1 MSGFGALLE
10 RLKCGRRRA
19 KGGING
25 TTESPP
31 PFNDDPQGS
40 GPGTPEEE
48 NRGTPGVTHPELAP
62 LEPRLFLA
70 VTVVSGF
77 ADLTAHQNQSA
88 ISIGLAG
95 HFEDLIVGTM
105 VNIDTVMGNIP
116 VELFNVAN
124 GPRTAAP
131 LTVANF
137 LHHVNGDAGYS
148 SYNNTIFHRSVPG
161 SVDPVTHLDPM
172 GQSGFVVQGG
182 GFDYPYFDLVSQGP
196 TVVNEYS
203 ATRSNL
209 RGTVAMAKVGSDP
222 NSATNQF
229 FFNLSDNS
237 TNLDNQ
243 NGGFTVFGRVVGT
256 GMAVVDAISALPTY
270 NGTTIDP
277 AFDSLPL
284 RNTPPAQAG
293 PNNIVL
299 IRSIAV
305 TPEFTVTPE
314 LIYTVTTDIPNIV
327 YASVQG
333 TTLTLNFLPNPP
345 GTGHVT
351 VSATSLGG
359 GAAASSTF
367 TVTVQAAVNPP
378 SIHTVRGGPDP
389 VERGAQTLTL
399 EAVNVLDVAG
409 GGVTKVEFFR
419 DSNGNGLFE
428 PGTDRLLGTDTNGGN
443 GWSITVLTGGWTPGH
458 TKFFAR
464 AQDTDS
470 NGSPPKEILLAV
482 GNIPPTL
489 AKIYPMGTLLRNETG
504 WISYELLGAYSS
516 GLRDPNGDTLYF
528 RIEKISSGT
537 MEKNNVPVQEGVTLL
552 GPGAVVTWTP
562 ALNATG
568 ALDAFTVRA
577 WDGAAASDTPVQV
590 RIIIDKPPVITGVA
604 VTRIISMPG
613 GPVTFLAKA
622 NDTDGEVRKMEF
634 FYDTNNNGTFDVGT
648 DLKLGEDTKIL
659 GHWNLTTS
667 ATTSFRTG
675 VARFFARATDNYE
688 RGYSD
693 IYTFTAFVNTP
704 PNIASVFSSPEPLIT
719 GTQITLTAVNV
730 TDAGTG
736 RVTGVQFFRD
746 ANGDGSITAI
756 DKLLG
761 NAALV
766 AGTSNWALTIPTA
779 GFAGGANKIVARAI
793 DNNGGTGTKTGTAT
807 INNAPTI
814 ASMTTSGTVLRGAK
828 LTLTITNVQIG
839 EPGTRIAK
847 IEFFLDLNGNGI
859 VDAADKLLGTRTPVA
874 GTPNYALET
883 STAGFPAGDRK
894 FIGRATDNLGHA
906 AIATVTSTITNNLPT
921 VAALV
926 PSAASIARG
935 SPVLLTA
942 QKPADADGKIAK
954 VEFWLDKAPLGTF
967 DPAVDTKIG
976 EDANGLNGYTLS
988 YTVPANA
995 ALGAIAFYA
1004 RAIDND
1010 GGASAPVGA
1019 SITAANRLPTIGS
1032 LAVAPNPVTQP
1043 ATITLTAGTVA
1054 NLDGDGLVQRVRFYE
1069 DVNKNKLL
1077 DAGDRLLG
1085 EDTNGANGWSITLPS
1100 SAVAYAGTV
1109 RFLAVA
1115 EDNDG
1120 GASVAKYAD
1129 SKVNPQA
1136 GIDLLATAVAYAPKA
1151 FDLHTA
1157 GQTVTV
1163 TGTVRN
1169 QGAQAAGPFKV
1180 ELLIRN
1186 ADTATEYSIGT
1197 INVASLLS
1205 LANLNVRGV
1214 VSLDDMPVAP
1224 PAGTY
1229 YVVVR
1234 VDATGQVAEF
1244 NELNNHLV
1252 SAEADIVITP

>member
-1 MSGFGALLE
+1 MSSFGALLK

-31 PFNDDPQGS
+31 PCNDDPQGS

-48 NRGTPGVTHPELAP
+48 NQGTPGVTHPELAP

-70 VTVVSGF
+70 ATVVSGF
-77 ADLTAHQNQSA
+77 SDVTAHQNQSA
-88 ISIGLAG
+88 ILVSLAG
-95 HFEDLIVGTM
+95 HFDDPDLVGTM

-137 LHHVNGDAGYS
+137 LHHANNDILSGTTRYS

-161 SVDPVTHLDPM
+161 SVDPVTHLDPL
-172 GQSGFVVQGG
+172 GQSGFVIQGG
-182 GFDYPYFDLVSQGP
+182 GFDYPNFDLVPEGP

-209 RGTVAMAKVGSDP
+209 RGTVAMAKKGSDP

-256 GMAVVDAISALPTY
+256 GMNVVDAMAALPTY
-270 NGTTIDP
+270 NGTGIDP

-293 PNNIVL
+293 PDNIVL
-299 IRSIAV
+299 TRSIAV
-305 TPEFTVTPE
+305 TSE
-314 LIYTVTTDIPNIV
+314 LTYTVTTDIPSIV

-333 TTLTLNFLPNPP
+333 TTLTLNFMPNQT

-359 GAAASSTF
+359 GAPVSSTF

-378 SIHTVRGGPDP
+378 SIQTLRGGPDP
-389 VERGAQTLTL
+389 VVRGAQTLTL

-428 PGTDRLLGTDTNGGN
+428 PGTDQLLGTDTNGGN
-443 GWSITVLTGGWTPGH
+443 GWSITVLTDGWTPGH
-458 TKFFAR
+458 TAFFAR
-464 AQDTDS
+464 AQDTDN
-470 NGSPPKEILLAV
+470 NGSPPREITVAV

-489 AKIYPMGTLLRNETG
+489 AKIYPMGTLLRNQTG

-516 GLRDPNGDTLYF
+516 GLGDPNGDALQF
-528 RIEKISSGT
+528 RIEQISSGT
-537 MEKNNVPVQEGVTLL
+537 MEKSNVPVQEGVTLL
-552 GPGAVVTWTP
+552 GPGEVVTWTP
-562 ALNATG
+562 ALNAVG
-568 ALDAFTVRA
+568 ALPAFTVRA
-577 WDGAAASDTPVQV
+577 WDGAAASDTAVQV
-590 RIIIDKPPVITGVA
+590 TIIIDKPPVITGVA
-604 VTRIISMPG
+604 VTQIISMPG

-634 FYDTNNNGTFDVGT
+634 FYDTNNNGTFDEGT
-648 DLKLGEDTKIL
+648 DLKLGQDTQIL
-659 GHWNLTTS
+659 GNWNLTTS

-675 VARFFARATDNYE
+675 VAKFFARATDNTG
-688 RGYSD
+688 GYSD

-704 PNIASVFSSPEPLIT
+704 PNIASVLSSPEPLIT

-736 RVTGVQFFRD
+736 KVTGVQFFRD

-766 AGTSNWALTIPTA
+766 AGTSNWALTIPTD
-779 GFAGGANKIVARAI
+779 GFVGGANKIIARAI
-793 DNNGGTGTKTGTAT
+793 DNNGGAGTKTGTAT

-839 EPGTRIAK
+839 QPGTQIAK

-894 FIGRATDNLGHA
+894 FIGRATDNLGHT

-921 VAALV
+921 VAALA

-942 QKPADADGKIAK
+942 QKPADVDGKIAK

-995 ALGAIAFYA
+995 ALGAIPFYA

-1010 GGASAPVGA
+1010 GGAGAAVGA

-1032 LAVAPNPVTQP
+1032 LAVTPNPATQP

-1077 DAGDRLLG
+1077 DAADRLLG

-1120 GASVAKYAD
+1120 SASVAKYAH
-1129 SKVNPQA
+1129 SKVNPHRHDQRGEPLIAREPEPAPRGESGRHA
-1136 GIDLLATAVAYAPKA
+1136 G
-1151 FDLHTA
+1151 
-1157 GQTVTV
+1157 
-1163 TGTVRN
+1163 R
-1169 QGAQAAGPFKV
+1169 AAGGDVLRGGP
-1180 ELLIRN
+1180 RRRHRP
-1186 ADTATEYSIGT
+1186 G
-1197 INVASLLS
+1197 
-1205 LANLNVRGV
+1205 RGV
-1214 VSLDDMPVAP
+1214 QRAQQHPRLGPGGHRHHA
-1224 PAGTY
+1224 
-1229 YVVVR
+1229 
-1234 VDATGQVAEF
+1234 
-1244 NELNNHLV
+1244 
-1252 SAEADIVITP
+1252 VIS